1 MITEEDKKFL
11 EEKFGDGSDMS
22 QTTPEEWE
30 RYRKIK
36 EEEKRDTQDNQQIEK
51 KLFPHTCLR
60 CKYHWNSEVEI
71 PIACAKCRSR
81 VWDKPRKSAK
91 RKG

>member
-1 MITEEDKKFL
+1 MELSEEDKKFL

-36 EEEKRDTQDNQQIEK
+36 EEERKQKIPKKKETKPIYKCPECSSINHYTTATHIVCKRCGHKEIKEK
-51 KLFPHTCLR
+51 
-60 CKYHWNSEVEI
+60 
-71 PIACAKCRSR
+71 
-81 VWDKPRKSAK
+81 
-91 RKG
+91 